1 MNTPFTFPCGVQVSN
16 RICKPAMSEQLA
28 LRTGCPSEQLIH
40 LYEVWGKQGGTG
52 LLVTG
57 NVMIDRRRLTEPRNA
72 ILEDEQFVKEFTR
85 MARAAKC
92 NGSKCIMQ
100 ISHPGKVGVLPLLAP
115 PVGPSEVSLDMP
127 LAWLRRPRALTIEE
141 IENLIHRFART
152 AELAMK
158 AGFDG
163 VQIHGK
169 LLYNIYSID
178 FRNNNAQN

>member
-1 MNTPFTFPCGVQVSN
+1 
-16 RICKPAMSEQLA
+16 
-28 LRTGCPSEQLIH
+28 
-40 LYEVWGKQGGTG
+40 
-52 LLVTG
+52 
-57 NVMIDRRRLTEPRNA
+57 
-72 ILEDEQFVKEFTR
+72 
-85 MARAAKC
+85 
-92 NGSKCIMQ
+92 
-100 ISHPGKVGVLPLLAP
+100 
-115 PVGPSEVSLDMP
+115 